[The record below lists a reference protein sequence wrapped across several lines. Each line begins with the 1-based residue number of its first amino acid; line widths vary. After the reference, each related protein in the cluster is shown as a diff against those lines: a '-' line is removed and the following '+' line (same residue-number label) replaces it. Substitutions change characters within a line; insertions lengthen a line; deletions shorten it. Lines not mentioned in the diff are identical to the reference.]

1 MFCPNCGTQLPD
13 GSRFCNMCG
22 AQLPERTG
30 APQAPGR
37 MAPPVY
43 TQPVQAQQIPL
54 QVQGNLILEAG
65 QFTRYMGDKAIG
77 VVTGQGFVDVYDDRI
92 EFRKTSGEQW
102 GYAAN
107 PIVGV
112 LVAKHDKKKHP
123 MDTYYFRNLKS
134 IKSGKYS
141 GMIPTFILEFKSGKP
156 ISFAKTAKSKA
167 PSEVIEIVKRYIY

>member
-1 MFCPNCGTQLPD
+1 MT
-13 GSRFCNMCG
+13 
-22 AQLPERTG
+22 
-30 APQAPGR
+30 
-37 MAPPVY
+37 PPVY
-43 TQPVQAQQIPL
+43 NQPVQAQQIPL
-54 QVQGNLILEAG
+54 QQMPQQMYQPRQEPVGFTAPVMNQQNVSGFAPTVQGNLILEAG

-123 MDTYYFRNLKS
+123 MDTYYFRDLKS
-134 IKSGKYS
+134 IKAGKYS

-156 ISFAKTAKSKA
+156 ISFAKTAKSRTPA
-167 PSEVIEIVKRYIY
+167 EVIEIVKRYVY